1 MNQASVKNLQAIY
14 GLPSQAGFG
23 SAVFLQQVEPTDDLE
38 TVALQYYRY
47 FMGNQW
53 DESGEAVWMSSWKQ
67 VYLRQAGDR
76 HDIVT
81 ELRSIKNSTVTSS
94 VEMLL
99 DSINDAQ
106 QGQKAL
112 SEVYDSADVKELAV
126 YTLGDGAALSGLMIA
141 GRNSTGEATFLV
153 FLLD

>member
-1 MNQASVKNLQAIY
+1 MNWASVANLQAIY

-23 SAVFLQQVEPTDDLE
+23 SAVFSQRVEPTDDLE
-38 TVALQYYRY
+38 TVALKYYRY

-53 DESGEAVWMSSWKQ
+53 EQFGEAVWMSSWKQ
-67 VYLRQAGDR
+67 VYLRQARDR

-81 ELRSIKNSTVTSS
+81 ELRGIDEGTVKSS

-99 DSINDAQ
+99 DTIENAQ

-112 SEVYDSADVKELAV
+112 SEVYDSANVNELVV
-126 YTLGDGAALSGLMIA
+126 YALGDGAALSGLMLA
-141 GRNSTGEATFLV
+141 GQSVTGEATFLA
-153 FLLD
+153 FLMD